1 MSDVHYLNL
10 VDVSQKIRSKA
21 ISAEEVTRSLLARI
35 EKLDKR
41 FGSYRTVLPE
51 RAMSQARAADAEI
64 ARGIWRGPLHGVPI
78 ALKDLCYT
86 TFAPTT
92 AGMKI
97 HAGFT
102 PMFNAT
108 IVDRLE
114 LAGAVTLGK
123 LKMTEGA
130 YTSHHPE
137 DPVPINPW
145 NPDYWVGTSSTGSGV
160 STSAGLCYGS
170 IGSDTG
176 GSIRFPSATCGL
188 TGMKPTWG
196 RVSRH
201 GIFPLADSLDHVG
214 PMTRS
219 AADAAAM
226 LEVMAG
232 HDPNDPTSL
241 TDPVPDY
248 LSTIHKGIRGMTIG
262 IDRRY
267 MEEGIDPQVA
277 AALREAEA
285 MLVSLG
291 AKLREVRFPVYE
303 RLVGMWIAMCS
314 VETAA
319 AHVATYPSR
328 QAEYGPVL
336 AALIEQGRT
345 VTGLDIAQILHE
357 RLRFNGALRAL
368 FEEADML
375 LVPTM
380 PMPVPDLKK
389 MAEYGAD
396 PTILLN
402 ILRFAAPFDF
412 SGSPT
417 LTLPMGIDSA
427 GMPLTMQFVG
437 RHVGEE
443 LLFRAGHAFQS
454 VTVWHTRRPPAL
466 S

>member
-1 MSDVHYLNL
+1 
-10 VDVSQKIRSKA
+10 
-21 ISAEEVTRSLLARI
+21 
-35 EKLDKR
+35 
-41 FGSYRTVLPE
+41 
-51 RAMSQARAADAEI
+51 
-64 ARGIWRGPLHGVPI
+64 
-78 ALKDLCYT
+78 
-86 TFAPTT
+86 
-92 AGMKI
+92 
-97 HAGFT
+97 
-102 PMFNAT
+102 
-108 IVDRLE
+108 
-114 LAGAVTLGK
+114 
-123 LKMTEGA
+123 
-130 YTSHHPE
+130 
-137 DPVPINPW
+137 
-145 NPDYWVGTSSTGSGV
+145 
-160 STSAGLCYGS
+160 
-170 IGSDTG
+170 
-176 GSIRFPSATCGL
+176 
-188 TGMKPTWG
+188 MKPTWG

-241 TDPVPDY
+241 NDPVPDY

-285 MLVSLG
+285 VLVSLG
-291 AKLREVRFPVYE
+291 AKLREVRFPDYE

-319 AHVATYPSR
+319 AHVVTYPSR
-328 QAEYGPVL
+328 RAEYGPVL

-345 VTGLDIAQILHE
+345 VTGLEIAQIMHE
-357 RLRFNGALRAL
+357 RLRFNGALKAL

-380 PMPVPDLKK
+380 PMPVPDLRK

-417 LTLPMGIDSA
+417 LTLPMGIDKA
-427 GMPLTMQFVG
+427 GMPLSMQFVG
-437 RHVGEE
+437 RQVGEE
-443 LLFRAGHAFQS
+443 LLFRVGHAFQS
-454 VTVWHTRRPPAL
+454 VTDWHTRRPPAL

>member
-1 MSDVHYLNL
+1 
-10 VDVSQKIRSKA
+10 
-21 ISAEEVTRSLLARI
+21 
-35 EKLDKR
+35 
-41 FGSYRTVLPE
+41 
-51 RAMSQARAADAEI
+51 
-64 ARGIWRGPLHGVPI
+64 
-78 ALKDLCYT
+78 
-86 TFAPTT
+86 
-92 AGMKI
+92 
-97 HAGFT
+97 
-102 PMFNAT
+102 
-108 IVDRLE
+108 
-114 LAGAVTLGK
+114 
-123 LKMTEGA
+123 
-130 YTSHHPE
+130 
-137 DPVPINPW
+137 
-145 NPDYWVGTSSTGSGV
+145 
-160 STSAGLCYGS
+160 
-170 IGSDTG
+170 
-176 GSIRFPSATCGL
+176 
-188 TGMKPTWG
+188 
-196 RVSRH
+196 
-201 GIFPLADSLDHVG
+201 
-214 PMTRS
+214 
-219 AADAAAM
+219 
-226 LEVMAG
+226 
-232 HDPNDPTSL
+232 
-241 TDPVPDY
+241 
-248 LSTIHKGIRGMTIG
+248 
-262 IDRRY
+262 
-267 MEEGIDPQVA
+267 
-277 AALREAEA
+277 
-285 MLVSLG
+285 
-291 AKLREVRFPVYE
+291 
-303 RLVGMWIAMCS
+303 MCS

-336 AALIEQGRT
+336 TALIEQGRT